1 MGLYSTN
8 RVASVYTEST
18 DAIIRNTDWTPDFR
32 VGSMMEACIE
42 IHEND
47 AKMFDSLIECDFLSS
62 QNYNVMTEAD
72 AEEANKAGNEVKKRK
87 ITDKIKDIVNACIN
101 FLKKAASNFIAKII
115 DLVKSDE
122 KIVSAY
128 EKDLTVENL
137 KNFKGIR
144 DFAFPSG
151 NFGWDFMGGSKSLE
165 EVIDKMKNIETP
177 EDVNKITDLMNSF
190 IEDINLDK
198 MDFDK
203 DDKFYSSK
211 DAKKENFGF
220 YPKQRMW
227 KPNAIDIKT
236 MLSETK
242 NGKESIKKTKEA
254 AAKIMAQ
261 LKTIIGVSQSV
272 LNKKDSSELSVDI
285 ANRLYNVASRCTKI
299 LSKEFSAYTRILTK
313 RLAAY
318 RKATILCGRA
328 ALKAAKGET
337 NDTTAEEKEETN
349 ESINSESVL
358 YALGESSD
366 AYVFECLGY

>member
-137 KNFKGIR
+137 KHFNGIR
-144 DFAFPSG
+144 DFAFPTEK
-151 NFGWDFMGGSKSLE
+151 FGWDFMGGSKSLE
-165 EVIDKMKNIETP
+165 EIIDKMKNIKTP
-177 EDVNKITDLMNSF
+177 EDADRIADLMSSF
-190 IEDINLDK
+190 VNDSNLELDAE
-198 MDFDK
+198 
-203 DDKFYSSK
+203 DDKYYSSK
-211 DAKKENFGF
+211 DAKKYNFGF
-220 YPKQRMW
+220 NPKERMW
-227 KPNAIDIKT
+227 KPEANDIKI

-242 NGKESIKKTKEA
+242 NGKETIKKTKEA

-261 LKTIIGVSQSV
+261 LKTIMGVSQSI
-272 LNKKDSSELSVDI
+272 LNKKNNSTLSVKV
-285 ANRLYNVASRCTKI
+285 ANILYNTASAASKT

-328 ALKAAKGET
+328 ALKAAKGKT
-337 NDTTAEEKEETN
+337 NDTTAKEKEETN

-366 AYVFECLGY
+366 AYVFEYLGY